1 MSEQDP
7 DDIIRVD
14 DDDGEASDVAEPG
27 DYGFQPTPLQ
37 ERVMKIA
44 KELMSKHYIL
54 DSRKLYYA
62 CAREITEADNIDVM
76 KSIDYLIK
84 KRVLFPGKATSRDGV
99 LKNDLRKRILD
110 IIKAEPGIYF
120 SKIRDAVNLDS
131 NTLIWH
137 LKMLEKFDFIRI
149 EKFGNSTVFFDKFL
163 DKALDPFYYYIHKE
177 DSTDIFKQIATNPGL
192 SFQDLLH
199 YLNLPRTTLV
209 RKLKA
214 MIENGLL
221 SVAYTSNRITAIN
234 IAPVYKEA
242 CLKFLYN
249 LYWHGKPPS

>member
-1 MSEQDP
+1 MSDQDP
-7 DDIIRVD
+7 DEIIRVD
-14 DDDGEASDVAEPG
+14 DEREDDDVADPAN
-27 DYGFQPTPLQ
+27 YGFQATPLQ
-37 ERVMKIA
+37 ERIMKIA

-62 CAREITEADNIDVM
+62 CAREITEADNVDVM
-76 KSIDYLIK
+76 KAIDYLIK
-84 KRVLFPGKATSRDGV
+84 KRVLFPGKATSRDCV

-110 IIKAEPGIYF
+110 LIKAEPGIYF
-120 SKIRDAVNLDS
+120 SKIRDAVNVDS

-137 LKMLEKFDFIRI
+137 LKMLEKFDFVRV

-163 DKALDPFYYYIHKE
+163 DKTLDPFYYYIHKE

-199 YLNLPRTTLV
+199 VLNLPRTTLV

-214 MIENGLL
+214 LIEIGLL
-221 SVAYTSNRITAIN
+221 SVAYTANRITAIN

-242 CLKFLYN
+242 CLKYLYN
-249 LYWHGKPPS
+249 LYWQGKPPS

>member
-1 MSEQDP
+1 MNDQDP
-7 DDIIRVD
+7 DDVIRVD
-14 DDDGEASDVAEPG
+14 DDDDEHVVGGTRE
-27 DYGFQPTPLQ
+27 YGFHVTPLQ
-37 ERVMKIA
+37 ERIMKIA

-62 CAREITEADNIDVM
+62 CAREITEADNVDVM
-76 KSIDYLIK
+76 KAIDALIK

-110 IIKAEPGIYF
+110 LIKVEPGIYF
-120 SKIRDAVNLDS
+120 SKIRDAINVDS

-137 LKMLEKFDFIRI
+137 LKMLEKFDFIRV

-163 DKALDPFYYYIHKE
+163 DKSLDPFYYYIHKE
-177 DSTDIFKQIATNPGL
+177 DSTDIFKQIATNPGQ

-199 YLNLPRTTLV
+199 ALSLPRTTLV
-209 RKLKA
+209 RKLKSL
-214 MIENGLL
+214 IENGLL
-221 SVAYTSNRITAIN
+221 VVAYTSNRITAIN
-234 IAPVYKEA
+234 IAPAYKEA

-249 LYWHGKPPS
+249 LYWQGKPAS

>member
-1 MSEQDP
+1 MSDQDP
-7 DDIIRVD
+7 HDIIRID
-14 DDDGEASDVAEPG
+14 DEGEAKEVTEIEEPG

-37 ERVMKIA
+37 ERIMKIA

-110 IIKAEPGIYF
+110 IIKNEPGIYF
-120 SKIRDAVNLDS
+120 SRIRDAVNLDS

-137 LKMLEKFDFIRI
+137 LKMLEKFDFIRV
-149 EKFGNSTVFFDKFL
+149 EKFGNSTVFFEKFL

-177 DSTDIFKQIATNPGL
+177 DSVDIFKQIATNPGL
-192 SFQDLLH
+192 FTWIRIPSGFNVAIVKMLE
-199 YLNLPRTTLV
+199 V
-209 RKLKA
+209 RFH
-214 MIENGLL
+214 
-221 SVAYTSNRITAIN
+221 
-234 IAPVYKEA
+234 P
-242 CLKFLYN
+242 C
-249 LYWHGKPPS
+249 

>member
-1 MSEQDP
+1 MSDHDP

-14 DDDGEASDVAEPG
+14 DDVDPGDTG
-27 DYGFQPTPLQ
+27 DYGFPPTPLQ
-37 ERVMKIA
+37 ESVMKIA

-84 KRVLFPGKATSRDGV
+84 RRVLFPGKATSRDGV

-110 IIKAEPGIYF
+110 IVRAEPGIYF

-137 LKMLEKFDFIRI
+137 LKMLEKFDFIRV

-163 DKALDPFYYYIHKE
+163 DKALDVFYYYIHKD
-177 DSTDIFKQIATNPGL
+177 DSVDIFKQIATNPGL

-199 YLNLPRTTLV
+199 VLNLPRTTLV
-209 RKLKA
+209 RKLKSL
-214 MIENGLL
+214 IENGLL
-221 SVAYTSNRITAIN
+221 SVAYTSNRITSIS
-234 IAPVYKEA
+234 IAPAFKEA

-249 LYWHGKPPS
+249 LYWQGKPPS